1 MNDLS
6 MLRLQ
11 PSRIPT
17 GWLVPYN
24 NGLFDIDPDPTAVP
38 ERDRWWVFKQDM
50 LQMRHEATNRM
61 LDIGWCPEGDPTVGR
76 YGLVIQES
84 DFLGPEMHRFT
95 TRDRAALVAEIERLL
110 VAASAG
116 EV

>member
-11 PSRIPT
+11 PLRIST
-17 GWLVPYN
+17 GWLVSYN

-61 LDIGWCPEGDPTVGR
+61 LDIGWYPEGDLTVGR
-76 YGLVIQES
+76 YGLVIHEG
-84 DFLGPEMHRFT
+84 DFLGPELHRFT

-110 VAASAG
+110 VAISAG
-116 EV
+116 EL